1 MCTSTLGFSH
11 QSWLCQSGHSVKRQ
25 NGDCSGQEAWRDSGD
40 LFLQLESPGV
50 LVVSVLVNAL
60 WLSSEAW
67 GFLLFRFVLTPCD
80 FLVQETL
87 CFN

>member
-1 MCTSTLGFSH
+1 MGTAVGRRHGGIQGTCFC
-11 QSWLCQSGHSVKRQ
+11 SWKVQGCLWSLH
-25 NGDCSGQEAWRDSGD
+25 
-40 LFLQLESPGV
+40 
-50 LVVSVLVNAL
+50 SVLVNAL
-60 WLSSEAW
+60 RLSSEAW